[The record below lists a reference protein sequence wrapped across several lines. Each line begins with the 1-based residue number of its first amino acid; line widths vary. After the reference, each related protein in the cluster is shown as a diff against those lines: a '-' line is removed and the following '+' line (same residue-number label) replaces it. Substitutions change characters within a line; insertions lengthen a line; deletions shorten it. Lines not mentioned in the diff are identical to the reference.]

1 MSAFTGQAG
10 SIMGGMSDHVLG
22 QGNTVSKGTECEN
35 SPEAGGMKCNRWR
48 GRVVK
53 ARTAEEGDNARYT
66 QGFGHD
72 LILMQTFRMCYQ
84 RGKTQ
89 PKRSWA

>member
-35 SPEAGGMKCNRWR
+35 SPRAGGMKCNRC
-48 GRVVK
+48 GG
-53 ARTAEEGDNARYT
+53 EG
-66 QGFGHD
+66 
-72 LILMQTFRMCYQ
+72 
-84 RGKTQ
+84 
-89 PKRSWA
+89 W